1 MVAIQVAAF
10 QGEHRQMGMLQ
21 WYLIIL
27 GLSACVLFSCLYQ
40 ERVMKRD
47 RLNRVFYQ
55 YVIKDE
61 KAKKNYLELDSLM
74 NI

>member
-1 MVAIQVAAF
+1 
-10 QGEHRQMGMLQ
+10 MLQ